1 MELNDIFRGPMVG
14 GTDVQLDPIRDSA
27 GRVYLVLLQFGG
39 EVPRKSHGSQA
50 SLSSRV
56 RIPPV
61 PPNRE
66 PHLTFM
72 LSAGGPRESFA
83 AAGFVESARCGL
95 GLITA
100 SLWDDGQVVSFT
112 HAEIAKLAAAIEQ
125 AVPEHLGGFA
135 VQWTTYE
142 DDGVPF

>member
-1 MELNDIFRGPMVG
+1 MELNDVFRGPMVG
-14 GTDVQLDPIRDSA
+14 GTDLQLDPIHDSA
-27 GRVYLVLLQFGG
+27 GRMYLVLLQFGG
-39 EVPRKSHGSQA
+39 EVPATRHGG
-50 SLSSRV
+50 SSPRV

-66 PHLTFM
+66 PHLTVM
-72 LSAGGPRESFA
+72 LSDGGPRESFA

-100 SLWDDGQVVSFT
+100 SLWDDVQVVSFA
-112 HAEIAKLAAAIEQ
+112 HAEIARLAAAVEKAI
-125 AVPEHLGGFA
+125 PEHLGGFA

-142 DDGVPF
+142 DNGVPF